1 MTLDRS
7 ALLAQ
12 AAAPVLA
19 RLRSDRDRL
28 CYPAREMLERL
39 ERYLFDS
46 HFNVAEWLEECEVTS
61 ASAWAEIKRT
71 VGVPLGDYLEEL
83 RIESAMRVMV
93 LSGGALPVAEVGL
106 LVGYESDGAFRS
118 AFERRGRQTPGS
130 YRQHVRELC
139 RRGIKPPD
147 PKWVRASWLARFA
160 AGELEPSEAEAVFT
174 NLEAVWELEPGSTSE
189 TAAIEDWE
197 GFERWFVEAWW
208 PLLRKLS
215 VAERREEVLFG
226 FRFTTPVVCEVL
238 LQQSEKEGHSDPQLG
253 VEVAEL
259 ALDCLEVLRPQ
270 LTDAEHSQLLG
281 NAQQR
286 LAEARQR
293 ALETARDQ
301 PTSASPQSHP
311 IGDTAGP
318 APATAT
324 PALSHSDLGSAQ
336 IPAHH
341 HHRFVRG

>member
-174 NLEAVWELEPGSTSE
+174 NLEAVWELESGSTSE

-270 LTDAEHSQLLG
+270 LTDAEHSRLWGSVWRRLG
-281 NAQQR
+281 
-286 LAEARQR
+286 EARLL
-293 ALETARDQ
+293 ASDD
-301 PTSASPQSHP
+301 TSASRALGTVERDLADSSV
-311 IGDTAGP
+311 AP
-318 APATAT
+318 APADKT
-324 PALSHSDLGSAQ
+324 PRARSE
-336 IPAHH
+336 
-341 HHRFVRG
+341 R